1 MQRYCSFTDYV
12 YTFLLLQLSPKY
24 LTTYNRTFVLQI
36 LLSMASLKCFLH
48 SISKLIMVG
57 REALVCTCCSVGWD
71 GLRTAAQWLNPG
83 VQLRAVCLSDFFRNK
98 VVSCLLK
105 FCKSICGS
113 GAVMTA
119 GAEPLRV
126 FCPLGFSKMW
136 NGPNFHQVTNIFPVC
151 RYEHCLSAVC
161 RSTLNRGSFTFSL
174 DHLR

>member
-1 MQRYCSFTDYV
+1 MFFTFDFKANHGR
-12 YTFLLLQLSPKY
+12 TGSARLHLLQCRLGWTLQNRDPVTHSWCSAESRLS
-24 LTTYNRTFVLQI
+24 
-36 LLSMASLKCFLH
+36 H
-48 SISKLIMVG
+48 G
-57 REALVCTCCSVGWD
+57 
-71 GLRTAAQWLNPG
+71 
-83 VQLRAVCLSDFFRNK
+83 DFFRNE

-105 FCKSICGS
+105 FSKSICSS

-126 FCPLGFSKMW
+126 FCPLGLSKTW

>member
-71 GLRTAAQWLNPG
+71 GLRTAAQWLIPG
-83 VQLRAVCLSDFFRNK
+83 VQLRAVCLTVIPSEIK
-98 VVSCLLK
+98 
-105 FCKSICGS
+105 
-113 GAVMTA
+113 
-119 GAEPLRV
+119 
-126 FCPLGFSKMW
+126 W
-136 NGPNFHQVTNIFPVC
+136 FPVC
-151 RYEHCLSAVC
+151 WSSVNPSVVQEQWWQLGPSLWEFSALLVSQRCGTGRISIRWQTFFLCAGTNTVC
-161 RSTLNRGSFTFSL
+161 QRFAGR
-174 DHLR
+174 H